1 MTESQLADVLK
12 GEMSKRGGVPTF
24 CIVAAGANSAEPHH
38 GSDDTAEVSVNPDP
52 ARWGD
57 PSAPASVPDRGSGPG
72 AAADVVVLPM
82 NQVEAGRAILR
93 AHGEQLAG
101 VIIDPLIKAGRMP
114 HFASLT
120 ARGTR
125 TRLLTISPTLSP
137 VIWTTIATGV
147 KPERHGIVDFTAIN
161 HETGEAVP
169 VTSNLR
175 RVPALWNRFS
185 DAGRTVGFIGW
196 WVKPPFSSEKELMK
210 TIFSGGTISR

>member
-1 MTESQLADVLK
+1 MDEARSGLPPAVKPLHPLFPLALAAAFALGIAATLLFEHRSSLK
-12 GEMSKRGGVPTF
+12 L
-24 CIVAAGANSAEPHH
+24 
-38 GSDDTAEVSVNPDP
+38 
-52 ARWGD
+52 
-57 PSAPASVPDRGSGPG
+57 PSFGSGKTPPPIVLIGVDG
-72 AAADVVVLPM
+72 ADW
-82 NQVEAGRAILR
+82 N
-93 AHGEQLAG
+93 
-101 VIIDPLIKAGRMP
+101 IIDPLIKAGRMP
-114 HFASLT
+114 HLASLT

-185 DAGRTVGFIGW
+185 DAGRTVGFIW
-196 WVKPPFSSEKELMK
+196 WWASFPAEKVDCYVVSYRLS
-210 TIFSGGTISR
+210 F